1 MQRSYEIYV
10 IESDAHWYV
19 GSASGKHDAAHRFKM
34 HYAGHG
40 NARQLYSKLQEL
52 GVECFQQTV
61 LESGYGDPIEAEQ
74 RWYEWYVAND
84 PRQTLN
90 LRSPS
95 HWGEPRP
102 HTPEELQKMSDARQ
116 GYRASPETCQK
127 MREAMQG
134 RKITWG
140 AKISAAKRGHHHTD
154 ETKAK
159 LRAAHL
165 GRKTGR
171 PPIRVACQ
179 DCDMVTV
186 APAMGR
192 YMKTSGHRGHRP
204 VGEEIT
210 PTKK

>member
-10 IESDAHWYV
+10 IESDAHWYI
-19 GSASGKHDAAHRFKM
+19 GSASGKHNAAYRFKM
-34 HYAGHG
+34 HCAGHG

-116 GYRASPETCQK
+116 GYRATPETRRKMSEAQK
-127 MREAMQG
+127 G
-134 RKITWG
+134 RIFSDEHR
-140 AKISAAKRGHHHTD
+140 AKISAAKKGHPTSP
-154 ETKAK
+154 ETRAK
-159 LRAAHL
+159 ISAALLRK
-165 GRKTGR
+165 R
-171 PPIRVACQ
+171 
-179 DCDMVTV
+179 
-186 APAMGR
+186 
-192 YMKTSGHRGHRP
+192 
-204 VGEEIT
+204 
-210 PTKK
+210 